1 MSTFYFIDVVLPIP
15 IQKAFTYAI
24 TQEEASFLKK
34 GMRVAVSFGSNSI
47 YTAIVLEIHQNAP
60 TLYEAKEIHQ
70 ILDESP
76 IVSEIQLKHWEW
88 ISSYYMC
95 SLGEVFRAAL
105 PSALLLESE
114 TVVYKN
120 QVFDDESLLNNEE
133 FLIFE
138 ALQHQSQ
145 ITIQQ
150 VSDILGKKKVMP
162 VINQLIKK
170 SVIYLREE
178 IYEQYKPKLEKYV
191 RLHSKYSDDQSLEKL
206 LSELID
212 FMENHVF
219 AVWDFMSLIKALQKN
234 LTCVDV
240 PWVPNEN
247 RLAGRL
253 VNEIVLA
260 EESDVDLN
268 GDPKSHFE
276 LYLES
281 MSQIGASTK
290 IINDFISKI
299 KNSKSYSNS
308 IDKININPIV
318 KEFMDF
324 TFNIIN
330 TNKNHVIAS
339 VFTFGREDLIPDMF
353 IEIVKKLSNSDE
365 IEADNLVYYLER
377 HIEIDAD
384 EHGPMALKMIEELC
398 GDDKT
403 KWKEA
408 EIASK
413 KALEM
418 RIKLWNYIENKIN

>member
-1 MSTFYFIDVVLPIP
+1 MELKLVKKMNLEI
-15 IQKAFTYAI
+15 I
-24 TQEEASFLKK
+24 TKRKQAKNS
-34 GMRVAVSFGSNSI
+34 MNSI
-47 YTAIVLEIHQNAP
+47 QYIETELKSLRN
-60 TLYEAKEIHQ
+60 Q
-70 ILDESP
+70 INTH
-76 IVSEIQLKHWEW
+76 VMYGQL
-88 ISSYYMC
+88 S
-95 SLGEVFRAAL
+95 
-105 PSALLLESE
+105 
-114 TVVYKN
+114 
-120 QVFDDESLLNNEE
+120 
-133 FLIFE
+133 
-138 ALQHQSQ
+138 
-145 ITIQQ
+145 TIED
-150 VSDILGKKKVMP
+150 V
-162 VINQLIKK
+162 
-170 SVIYLREE
+170 
-178 IYEQYKPKLEKYV
+178 KL
-191 RLHSKYSDDQSLEKL
+191 
-206 LSELID
+206 
-212 FMENHVF
+212 FMQNHVF

-240 PWVPNEN
+240 PWFPNEN

-281 MSQIGASTK
+281 MNQIGASTK

-398 GDDKT
+398 GDDET

-418 RIKLWNYIENKIN
+418 RIKLWNYIENMIS

>member
-1 MSTFYFIDVVLPIP
+1 MSIEH
-15 IQKAFTYAI
+15 IQREIKGLRQELKSHRLYQELETIEDIKIFT
-24 TQEEASFLKK
+24 Q
-34 GMRVAVSFGSNSI
+34 
-47 YTAIVLEIHQNAP
+47 
-60 TLYEAKEIHQ
+60 
-70 ILDESP
+70 D
-76 IVSEIQLKHWEW
+76 
-88 ISSYYMC
+88 
-95 SLGEVFRAAL
+95 
-105 PSALLLESE
+105 
-114 TVVYKN
+114 
-120 QVFDDESLLNNEE
+120 
-133 FLIFE
+133 
-138 ALQHQSQ
+138 
-145 ITIQQ
+145 
-150 VSDILGKKKVMP
+150 
-162 VINQLIKK
+162 
-170 SVIYLREE
+170 
-178 IYEQYKPKLEKYV
+178 
-191 RLHSKYSDDQSLEKL
+191 
-206 LSELID
+206 
-212 FMENHVF
+212 HVF

-281 MSQIGASTK
+281 MNQIGASTK

-299 KNSKSYSNS
+299 KNSKSYSDS
-308 IDKININPIV
+308 IEKININPIV

-398 GDDKT
+398 GDDET

-418 RIKLWNYIENKIN
+418 RIKLWNYIENMIS

>member
-1 MSTFYFIDVVLPIP
+1 MFINYFCAKFIKMSY
-15 IQKAFTYAI
+15 IQ
-24 TQEEASFLKK
+24 
-34 GMRVAVSFGSNSI
+34 N
-47 YTAIVLEIHQNAP
+47 
-60 TLYEAKEIHQ
+60 
-70 ILDESP
+70 
-76 IVSEIQLKHWEW
+76 
-88 ISSYYMC
+88 
-95 SLGEVFRAAL
+95 
-105 PSALLLESE
+105 
-114 TVVYKN
+114 
-120 QVFDDESLLNNEE
+120 
-133 FLIFE
+133 
-138 ALQHQSQ
+138 
-145 ITIQQ
+145 
-150 VSDILGKKKVMP
+150 
-162 VINQLIKK
+162 
-170 SVIYLREE
+170 
-178 IYEQYKPKLEKYV
+178 LEKNLSITRKSLV
-191 RLHSKYSDDQSLEKL
+191 SHSLYSKL
-206 LSELID
+206 DSKQKLID

-281 MSQIGASTK
+281 MNQIGASTK

-308 IDKININPIV
+308 IEKININPIV

-398 GDDKT
+398 GDDET